1 MPTSGRKT
9 VTKPGKSLAPLR
21 LNSRAANHLHPS
33 LSRRVLWRDIG
44 LTLVMVSG
52 LSMVFLSPF
61 LSANR
66 SMTTAPDRILG
77 AATAASL
84 TVPVTVRS
92 GDQVRRLISRPQY
105 GTIAEALGQAAAGS
119 SFEYTSRGS
128 SIYLRRFLNLSN
140 DVTGGWQVRVNGVL
154 VADLSLRSLEQGDQI
169 AVERQSP

>member
-1 MPTSGRKT
+1 MP
-9 VTKPGKSLAPLR
+9 PP
-21 LNSRAANHLHPS
+21 
-33 LSRRVLWRDIG
+33 SRRAPWRNIG
-44 LTLVMVSG
+44 LTLVMTGG
-52 LSMVFLSPF
+52 LLTVFLSPF
-61 LSANR
+61 LLADRSA
-66 SMTTAPDRILG
+66 TATPGRILG